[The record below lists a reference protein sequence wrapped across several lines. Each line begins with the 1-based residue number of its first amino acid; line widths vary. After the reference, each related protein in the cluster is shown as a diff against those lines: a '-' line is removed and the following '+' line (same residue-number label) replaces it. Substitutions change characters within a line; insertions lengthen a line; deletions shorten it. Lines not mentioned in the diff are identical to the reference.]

1 MITPFITST
10 HRKVIPLP
18 YEELQMLISDAS
30 NNKIGLTFDQFRPLK
45 LLPSKT
51 DKFKLY
57 EMLTNH
63 LNLNG
68 EKVSHILVT
77 INPDLTNQPYI
88 VLERTQ
94 P

>member
-1 MITPFITST
+1 MPTPFITST
-10 HRKVIPLP
+10 NRKVIPLP

-30 NNKIGLTFDQFRPLK
+30 NNKIGLTFDPFRPLK

-57 EMLTNH
+57 EMLTSH

-68 EKVSHILVT
+68 ERVSYILAT
-77 INPDLTNQPYI
+77 INPDLTNQTYI
-88 VLERTQ
+88 IVERTQ

>member
-1 MITPFITST
+1 MPTPFITST

-45 LLPSKT
+45 LLPNKT

-77 INPDLTNQPYI
+77 INPDLTNQVYI
-88 VLERTQ
+88 VIERI
-94 P
+94 

>member
-1 MITPFITST
+1 MSTPFITST
-10 HRKVIPLP
+10 NRKVIPLP

-30 NNKIGLTFDQFRPLK
+30 NNKIGLTFDPFRPLK

-68 EKVSHILVT
+68 ERVSHILTT
-77 INPDLTNQPYI
+77 INPDLTNQTYI
-88 VLERTQ
+88 IVERTQ